1 MFTFAPKGV
10 EPELKLYY
18 LYLLHTCMKPITDI
32 NQLDLT
38 KSYTYTDYLT
48 WQFQERVE
56 LILGKIFKMSPA
68 PTSRHQYAVSVIQA
82 TVFHFLKGKPCKVFP
97 APFDVT
103 LPNASGVNNTVLQP
117 DITVVCDPSKIT
129 EQGCH
134 GTPDLVVEVISKS
147 SVKKDLHE
155 KYSVYENAGV
165 KEYWIVNPHDRS
177 LIIFILDEMN
187 HYQPSKPLTR
197 GDKAH
202 SIVLPGFELDLDELF
217 VDVVEEPEA
226 SYPEGTVRI

>member
-1 MFTFAPKGV
+1 
-10 EPELKLYY
+10 
-18 LYLLHTCMKPITDI
+18 MKPITDI

-38 KSYTYTDYLT
+38 KSYTYADYLT

-56 LILGKIFKMSPA
+56 LIMGKIFKMFPA
-68 PTSRHQYAVSVIQA
+68 PTSRHQYVTMAISSGIYQ
-82 TVFHFLKGKPCKVFP
+82 FLKGKPCKVFP

-103 LPNASGVNNTVLQP
+103 LPDATGVRDTVLQP

-134 GTPDLVVEVISKS
+134 GTPDLVVEVISRS

-155 KYSVYENAGV
+155 KYSVYEKAGV

-177 LIIFILDEMN
+177 LIIFILDDKGF
-187 HYQPSKPLTR
+187 YQPSKPLTQ

-202 SIVLPGFELDLDELF
+202 CIVLPGFELDLDELF
-217 VDVVEEPEA
+217 VDVVEEPETT
-226 SYPEGTVRI
+226 YPEETVRI